1 MNSPNEK
8 LEKEKLH
15 QLIEK
20 AIKLLCEKN
29 LSQVVI
35 LSSYKINSVL
45 KENYGVNIRV
55 DKVGRILSNI
65 AKRNKLKRLS
75 TNIPKYKLHINNL
88 QKIKFF

>member
-1 MNSPNEK
+1 MNSQKEN
-8 LEKEKLH
+8 LEKEKLI

-45 KENYGVNIRV
+45 KDNYGVNIRV
-55 DKVGRILSNI
+55 DKIGRILSNI

-75 TNIPKYKLHINNL
+75 TNIPKYKLHIKKLPNL
-88 QKIKFF
+88 IF